1 MPIPP
6 YDASGDLPEGIH
18 FATKEEITARFGAGT
33 PQRQGV
39 TAHLLRVLQ
48 LAENTGKLER
58 FLVYGSY
65 ITAKPA
71 PNDVDVFLVMAAD
84 FDSADYAGETA
95 ALFDHQE
102 ADRIFGASVFWAT
115 TLSAPILMETL
126 LDSWQT
132 TRDETK
138 RGILEIQR

>member
-6 YDASGDLPEGIH
+6 FDASGDLPEGIH
-18 FATKEEITARFGAGT
+18 FTTQEEITARFGAGT
-33 PQRQGV
+33 PQRHRV
-39 TAHLLRVLQ
+39 TANLLRVLH

-65 ITAKPA
+65 ITAKLA

-84 FDSADYAGETA
+84 FDSADYAGETG

-102 ADRIFGASVFWAT
+102 ADRVFGASVFFT
-115 TLSAPILMETL
+115 PLSAGQAAIDLY
-126 LDSWQT
+126 
-132 TRDETK
+132 
-138 RGILEIQR
+138 IAA